1 MTVIGSVE
9 FEASLSLDKFNR
21 DINNLIAKNKGL
33 IIPVNAVLNFDAKNQ
48 ITKIGLP
55 PLKVKVDDKE
65 LTRLNQHIELKRK
78 HHKEVQQ
85 YFNSNPLA
93 VKVNKRGIDDSIQA
107 IKMLK
112 EEIKTVR
119 ELYKYIGNTN
129 ITGGSVKGSNYRSP
143 SGSGTN
149 SSYPSSVLLTE
160 IGESTLTKLE
170 VILGKAIR
178 KNSPGGFLKT
188 AIGFGLGGLLLPL
201 TKNIGVGIS
210 DALTEVFSG
219 IIGDFELVGSSIGR
233 GIGENFLLII
243 EKNLYE
249 IIRDAGKGFFGEE
262 QVRERQFAARSSR
275 QEKKDSIKTRAFNQ
289 SQRETSPNSPW
300 QTKINSEVAILQE
313 AEKEIQKYEE
323 QISEK
328 AKSLFNAF
336 KGDKIEEELKEIEEK
351 SKGIEEKL
359 LKNLEERGNLK
370 PDDTSGLSKSLA
382 ENKSLSDS
390 LDKLARRASLLKKR
404 HKETSE
410 SVENAIREQ
419 VRHLEQLKARFKD
432 QALLLLQA
440 SDTMQNAYANV
451 VKLRNSGNKTE
462 KEKTGNSQVFETKA
476 QRNLFSLIQI
486 IAQQTGLKTPLKSE
500 TPKIIPMSEN
510 DMRSGAYSPDDNFIR
525 LSEEVIKAFDS
536 IDLEGLLSLSEEK
549 LNIVVHELIHAFQY
563 NFGKEGASSSSTKE
577 LMTIEDAKDN
587 LSEEQLR
594 KINRGVSISV
604 RSYQNS
610 EIREKGKS
618 PSIEELEKVK
628 RQEMD
633 AYIRAE
639 LLTRKVL
646 DQMTK
651 KRQQIQIENQTG
663 FRGGRIPDFQSNPVK
678 SVAELINLSSQDFLT
693 KIEAL
698 SDEELSQLSDEFI
711 ALIGVV
717 KQFQENFTSSSN
729 RLTKIK
735 NVLENT
741 DLESTDIEQLG
752 KLSKFAQIASN
763 DLASIPSDL
772 TELSNAL
779 SELIKTIEDP
789 KIKAIVSAFL
799 KRIDKSQGTL
809 STVLKIQSAPLEE
822 GGVVRA
828 NPREASDAALNLLS
842 DAIQITESQ
851 NKQEEAIIDARIKYL
866 QEVIKVEKEQ
876 GRVAVDSQK
885 KLNALILKKQEIESK
900 KPKKQGV
907 DDTPIKGSVEPPVVN
922 QSEPIIEPI
931 VKPIIEPVIE
941 PVIEPIIEP
950 IIEPVIEPIIELVDI
965 PFSEKDNGED
975 YELDI
980 EEIQSIAHDLKTFF
994 KKDSLIETLKNIGE
1008 SPTGKTSE
1016 EISFQLAKT
1025 AKKTAIQ
1032 EAYYTSGSS
1041 GLTSVGKK
1049 KESDLTKERLL
1060 EKSGFK
1066 LLKEIYKKA
1075 QEGISQKQ
1083 KEINNLIK
1091 GLKDISGEKELSN
1104 ALTDIKVKSY
1114 DVLDAIFD
1122 AVTQLENIKEEY
1134 SIPQSIGQNIQGM
1147 ISALKAYGERAD
1159 SIAEN
1164 LTKEEAKLGKA
1175 ENIELP
1181 DLKIP
1186 MPQLQIPEKMQVQS
1200 GQQALLGIGALG
1212 VGVFGTQGGAMAST
1226 GGLAAGSVAAS
1237 PIVVPV
1243 VLTLAA
1249 GAGAIAVSKAVQP
1262 FLERNAPEIAKVL
1275 YFDIGKAIKGFG
1287 VKVKNL
1293 LGQKTPAV
1301 LTPTTPDPSTSKT
1314 PPFDL
1319 VDIEN
1324 DINKKEADFFKDAIE
1339 EGEDFKDLLI
1349 KIRSNIESLIDGG
1362 SIDPSVLIALNSIEE
1377 NIEKINAIGSD
1388 PFEFEGIL
1396 GLDGAT
1402 EGLDSISEAL
1412 VEIAANLPPDAEKA
1426 QEAVARMLE
1435 SVGKLENVESGLDR
1449 QETRSSSPLKRFIDE
1464 IKSLSDISNKKDQP
1478 FLSLLVKFRRA
1489 FVSFNTLDFFKN
1501 QFQNIASGTFEVTK
1515 RFQVLENTINFLS
1528 GGTKA
1533 GAKQIAFLRSEI
1545 ERTSS
1550 AIEPALQS
1558 YKKLAASTRNTPM
1571 EGKIT
1576 NQLMSGLMQAGT
1588 VFGLTGEELEGS
1600 ILAISQIAGK
1610 GCHGKGSLIR
1620 MADGSTKKVENIKV
1634 GDYLMGVDKTPR
1646 KVLMLAHGTEELW
1659 NIKPKHGDSFVVNR
1673 SHKMRLFDENGVK
1686 NTVNLFDYI
1695 ELSPKEKANYKLI
1708 NEHWNIEE
1716 FTIERLNVGEFF
1728 GFFISGDHL
1737 YLDAQGYEHHNTV
1750 SMEELRGQLAE
1761 RIPGAFQIAARSMNL
1776 TEQELFKL
1784 IATGQLAATDF
1795 LPKFANQL
1803 SSETAGGVAGA
1814 SNTAQS
1820 SLTRLKTAITE
1831 IQVAAGKE
1839 FQGILITGMNVL
1851 SGVIKGV
1858 TQHAGTFSQIIQTA
1872 TAVALGRFLPSVVRL
1887 VKGLWDIHAVSFT
1900 VTKAVRG
1907 LRYAINNFIVPSV
1920 AKFATVTAV
1929 VWLTIE
1935 AFKVLAS
1942 VWDAFA
1948 SKTQSQ
1954 TWSETLSKNLQK
1966 NKDDVKELWKEI
1978 EKSNKT
1984 NTPRNSS
1991 ERPKTEVDIALEE
2004 IKSQRKKE
2012 GVLAKVNRLI
2022 NPLESNPYV
2031 AWLNPFK
2038 GQTVEQDKKL
2048 IDAINQANKDS
2059 REVKT
2064 LQQDRVSGALKGLK
2078 DQIDSGSTQE
2088 NVKRLK
2094 DYNTQIESLRQKAS
2108 LTTNPGD
2115 QKQIKDQITQIR
2127 AFRDV
2132 FGADLASGMNEVN
2145 AQIENRQ
2152 KRIKG
2157 TSSDKLREEL
2167 RLDLVELQKL
2177 KDKLQDIERQTGA
2190 QTTLSELMKVLA
2202 NIRVEMEMFNRVASE
2217 LADKNLRAIAE
2228 TEFKG
2233 FTKDVFA
2240 ASSASLK
2247 RSENALELV
2256 NNKIN
2261 ISKNAV
2267 KGLKEL
2273 LQDPMFSQYTA
2284 NYGGDS
2290 LERLKIELEGVDEAD
2305 TQRRKALEA
2314 LILLREQE
2322 SSLIGLQREQA
2333 EATLALEKEKSQT
2346 LLSRFDYYKAE
2357 AQNKIQIG
2365 ESKDLTKIAR
2375 DQLKG
2380 YIAPAQVDLMKGE
2393 ISLNVARQN
2402 EAFVKK
2408 QLETIQSY
2416 YKQGKISA
2424 EDFANRRR
2432 ELESEVAKSVQ
2443 QVAEQE
2449 LQVRQQKQQVILDMM
2464 DREIAKLDH
2473 QLKLREMLTQIN
2485 QKNSQIQREVVL
2497 DTRTRSGED
2506 AQTQTTRQTEDETLA
2521 VQFQTSTA
2529 YEQELQ
2535 RRLSILQS
2543 HYAKREITQ
2552 REYEDRSR
2560 QIEQD
2565 ITSTTLQLK
2574 DYELQ
2579 QHQRINQRTIEDRD
2593 RMYSRMVEDFERATK
2608 KQENILQLSAIRQE
2622 QIVRQKQLGQ
2632 IDLIGS
2638 QRAEQQAAIALT
2650 QMQGDQAKKQLK
2662 ETLTQ
2667 IKQVA
2672 KLRQQNALTEREAE
2686 ERTADLTIKA
2696 EQLKL
2701 DLINK
2706 QIEKVK
2712 QLKDL
2717 KILALDDE
2725 SSRIDLIFQQQ
2736 EMGYSYGLEKRKQI
2750 VESLD
2755 REKTVMEAQ
2764 VKLQQSLFKG
2774 EEQRRQAALDR
2785 SRSAE
2790 DLLGRLPDLQKR
2802 AADNSINFAEYKG
2815 TRYLM
2820 DLIRKMAGA
2829 GSGSTFLSESDIRDL
2844 RTKQFNQSALE
2855 EKKLLEMKT
2864 RQLEQQQKIQNAQM
2878 QLQKVINKLTA
2889 ENAIMEASISLNKAR
2904 QAELQAKIALEK
2916 ANVNG
2921 DPREIQNAQQA
2932 YELTK
2937 QGTQL
2942 SQQQLGIAVDKLT
2955 VSNQIAGIDQ
2965 QALAS
2970 DQNNER
2976 FALQEANRKALQDTA
2991 LRGGELASQGAINV
3005 DQIIQVDMSSI
3016 KFDLSP
3022 ITPMVDLTSQINT
3035 KLDSLLTAIE
3045 GLINKPTAPNVE
3057 NLTVVSSDPT
3067 GDSRQVL
3074 ADWTR
3079 AKNMY

>member
-741 DLESTDIEQLG
+741 DIESTDIEQLG

-789 KIKAIVSAFL
+789 KIKAIVSTFL

-941 PVIEPIIEP
+941 SVIEP

-1237 PIVVPV
+1237 PIAVPV

-2976 FALQEANRKALQDTA
+2976 FALQEANWKALQDTA

>member
-9 FEASLSLDKFNR
+9 FEASLSLKKFNR

-510 DMRSGAYSPDDNFIR
+510 DMRSGAYSPGDNFIR

-789 KIKAIVSAFL
+789 KIKAIVSTFL

-1226 GGLAAGSVAAS
+1226 GGLAAGSVATS
-1237 PIVVPV
+1237 PIAVPV

-1858 TQHAGTFSQIIQTA
+1858 AQHAGTFSQIIQTA

-2261 ISKNAV
+2261 ISKNAI

-2473 QLKLREMLTQIN
+2473 QLKLREMLAQIN

-2506 AQTQTTRQTEDETLA
+2506 AQTQITRQTEDETLA

-2638 QRAEQQAAIALT
+2638 QRAEQQSAIALT

-2706 QIEKVK
+2706 QIEKSR

-2774 EEQRRQAALDR
+2774 EEQRRQAALDH

-2820 DLIRKMAGA
+2820 DLIRKIVGA

>member
-931 VKPIIEPVIE
+931 VKPIIEPV
-941 PVIEPIIEP
+941 
-950 IIEPVIEPIIELVDI
+950 IEPVIEPIIELVDI

>member
-9 FEASLSLDKFNR
+9 FEASLSLKKFNR

-510 DMRSGAYSPDDNFIR
+510 DMRSGAYSPGDNFIR

-789 KIKAIVSAFL
+789 KIKAIVSTFL

-941 PVIEPIIEP
+941 PVIEP

-1237 PIVVPV
+1237 PIAVPV

-1954 TWSETLSKNLQK
+1954 TWSETLFKNLQK

-2157 TSSDKLREEL
+2157 TRDDKLREEL

-2521 VQFQTSTA
+2521 VQFQASTA

-2579 QHQRINQRTIEDRD
+2579 QHQRINQRIIEDRD

-2638 QRAEQQAAIALT
+2638 QRAEQQSAIALT
-2650 QMQGDQAKKQLK
+2650 QIQGDQAKKQLK

-2820 DLIRKMAGA
+2820 DLIRKIVGA

>member
-1 MTVIGSVE
+1 M
-9 FEASLSLDKFNR
+9 
-21 DINNLIAKNKGL
+21 
-33 IIPVNAVLNFDAKNQ
+33 
-48 ITKIGLP
+48 
-55 PLKVKVDDKE
+55 
-65 LTRLNQHIELKRK
+65 
-78 HHKEVQQ
+78 
-85 YFNSNPLA
+85 
-93 VKVNKRGIDDSIQA
+93 
-107 IKMLK
+107 
-112 EEIKTVR
+112 
-119 ELYKYIGNTN
+119 
-129 ITGGSVKGSNYRSP
+129 
-143 SGSGTN
+143 
-149 SSYPSSVLLTE
+149 
-160 IGESTLTKLE
+160 
-170 VILGKAIR
+170 
-178 KNSPGGFLKT
+178 
-188 AIGFGLGGLLLPL
+188 
-201 TKNIGVGIS
+201 
-210 DALTEVFSG
+210 
-219 IIGDFELVGSSIGR
+219 
-233 GIGENFLLII
+233 
-243 EKNLYE
+243 
-249 IIRDAGKGFFGEE
+249 
-262 QVRERQFAARSSR
+262 
-275 QEKKDSIKTRAFNQ
+275 
-289 SQRETSPNSPW
+289 
-300 QTKINSEVAILQE
+300 
-313 AEKEIQKYEE
+313 
-323 QISEK
+323 
-328 AKSLFNAF
+328 
-336 KGDKIEEELKEIEEK
+336 
-351 SKGIEEKL
+351 
-359 LKNLEERGNLK
+359 
-370 PDDTSGLSKSLA
+370 
-382 ENKSLSDS
+382 
-390 LDKLARRASLLKKR
+390 
-404 HKETSE
+404 
-410 SVENAIREQ
+410 
-419 VRHLEQLKARFKD
+419 
-432 QALLLLQA
+432 
-440 SDTMQNAYANV
+440 
-451 VKLRNSGNKTE
+451 
-462 KEKTGNSQVFETKA
+462 
-476 QRNLFSLIQI
+476 
-486 IAQQTGLKTPLKSE
+486 
-500 TPKIIPMSEN
+500 
-510 DMRSGAYSPDDNFIR
+510 
-525 LSEEVIKAFDS
+525 
-536 IDLEGLLSLSEEK
+536 
-549 LNIVVHELIHAFQY
+549 
-563 NFGKEGASSSSTKE
+563 
-577 LMTIEDAKDN
+577 
-587 LSEEQLR
+587 
-594 KINRGVSISV
+594 
-604 RSYQNS
+604 
-610 EIREKGKS
+610 
-618 PSIEELEKVK
+618 
-628 RQEMD
+628 
-633 AYIRAE
+633 
-639 LLTRKVL
+639 
-646 DQMTK
+646 
-651 KRQQIQIENQTG
+651 
-663 FRGGRIPDFQSNPVK
+663 
-678 SVAELINLSSQDFLT
+678 
-693 KIEAL
+693 
-698 SDEELSQLSDEFI
+698 
-711 ALIGVV
+711 
-717 KQFQENFTSSSN
+717 
-729 RLTKIK
+729 
-735 NVLENT
+735 
-741 DLESTDIEQLG
+741 
-752 KLSKFAQIASN
+752 
-763 DLASIPSDL
+763 
-772 TELSNAL
+772 
-779 SELIKTIEDP
+779 
-789 KIKAIVSAFL
+789 
-799 KRIDKSQGTL
+799 
-809 STVLKIQSAPLEE
+809 
-822 GGVVRA
+822 
-828 NPREASDAALNLLS
+828 
-842 DAIQITESQ
+842 
-851 NKQEEAIIDARIKYL
+851 
-866 QEVIKVEKEQ
+866 
-876 GRVAVDSQK
+876 
-885 KLNALILKKQEIESK
+885 
-900 KPKKQGV
+900 
-907 DDTPIKGSVEPPVVN
+907 
-922 QSEPIIEPI
+922 
-931 VKPIIEPVIE
+931 IE

-1237 PIVVPV
+1237 PIAVPV

-1872 TAVALGRFLPSVVRL
+1872 TAVALGRFLPAVVRL

-1907 LRYAINNFIVPSV
+1907 LRYAINNLIVPSV

-2261 ISKNAV
+2261 ISKNAI

-2506 AQTQTTRQTEDETLA
+2506 AQTQITRQTEDETLA
-2521 VQFQTSTA
+2521 VQVQTSTA
-2529 YEQELQ
+2529 YKQELQ

-2638 QRAEQQAAIALT
+2638 QRAEQQSAIALT
-2650 QMQGDQAKKQLK
+2650 QIQGDQAKKQLK

-2706 QIEKVK
+2706 QIEKSR

-2774 EEQRRQAALDR
+2774 EEQRRQAALDH

-2820 DLIRKMAGA
+2820 DLIRKIVGA

-2932 YELTK
+2932 YDLTK

>member
-789 KIKAIVSAFL
+789 KIKAIVSTFL

-941 PVIEPIIEP
+941 PVIEP

-1237 PIVVPV
+1237 PIAVPV

-1907 LRYAINNFIVPSV
+1907 LRYAINNLIVPSV

-2802 AADNSINFAEYKG
+2802 AADNSISFAEYKG